1 MLTVIADDK
10 DNGSNGTV
18 TYSLRQVPTHAGTPL
33 FSIES
38 NSGLITT
45 TVPNSLDRETD
56 GDYKVIVVAKDR
68 GPDPKI
74 CKCPGIH
81 DLCL

>member
-18 TYSLRQVPTHAGTPL
+18 TYSLRQVPMHGSTPRC
-33 FSIES
+33 SIES

-45 TVPNSLDRETD
+45 TVSDSLDRETQEE
-56 GDYKVIVVAKDR
+56 YKIIVVAKDR
-68 GPDPKI
+68 GPEPKS
-74 CKCPGIH
+74 CKH
-81 DLCL
+81 Y